1 MIRLAHPALHF
12 IIPFEEN
19 QIPLLTVEEPALFR
33 KLVWEMTAQTQGQ
46 EGSFVLS
53 DDWVPMPIEKSLM
66 LVTDAFDL
74 NLNERRL
81 MTTLHKDAGLLAH
94 SEKLYLHTAKMKACI
109 TDWLTSLELE
119 MDYPIT
125 YDGEIEVSAVLKAA
139 NLQFDTGSG
148 DLPELLERYIQ
159 IVTDFSRMK
168 LIMFTNLHSLLS
180 SDELDQLYR
189 SARYRKARLLLLES
203 RLPLYEHADERRFVV
218 DKDLCE
224 LYSDKEIGH

>member
-1 MIRLAHPALHF
+1 
-12 IIPFEEN
+12 
-19 QIPLLTVEEPALFR
+19 
-33 KLVWEMTAQTQGQ
+33 
-46 EGSFVLS
+46 
-53 DDWVPMPIEKSLM
+53 MPIPIDKNLLS
-66 LVTDAFDL
+66 VTDVFSL

-81 MTTLHKDAGLLAH
+81 MTALHKEAGLLAH
-94 SEKLYLHTAKMKACI
+94 SEKLYIQTAQMKACL

-139 NLQFDTGSG
+139 NFQFDTGG
-148 DLPELLERYIQ
+148 IDLPGQLERYIQ
-159 IVTDFSRMK
+159 IVTDFSKMK
-168 LIMFTNLHSLLS
+168 LIIFVNLHSLLS

-224 LYSDKEIGH
+224 LYSDEETGH